1 MDTPELQELVD
12 APRERL
18 DVEYK
23 AWLDLTDRETSAKLA
38 KHLCALANFFISP
51 RYTGSPRPGSAT
63 ATAIV
68 SL

>member
-1 MDTPELQELVD
+1 MDTPELQELVN

-38 KHLCALANFFISP
+38 THSV
-51 RYTGSPRPGSAT
+51 RTDDDGRPCGRRA
-63 ATAIV
+63 
-68 SL
+68 

>member
-12 APRERL
+12 APRERS

-38 KHLCALANFFISP
+38 KHLCALATFGG
-51 RYTGSPRPGSAT
+51 GSWCSGST
-63 ATAIV
+63 TT
-68 SL
+68 